1 MQFSP
6 VTLHGRI
13 VRLEPLG
20 IKHVSELTTVGLDDR
35 IWLYMLYGQM
45 RSEADMRS
53 WVESML
59 NLQDQGADLPFAV
72 VLLATG
78 KAIGATRYL
87 NISRQNR
94 SVEIGGT
101 WYGIEYQR
109 TGVNT
114 EAKYLLLQYAFE
126 TLNCVRVQIKTDAL
140 NRSSQRAIERLGA
153 QREGVLRKHMVLPDG
168 RIRDSVF
175 YSILDT
181 EWPRVKEYL
190 EGLMRKYD

>member
-72 VLLATG
+72 VRKLM
-78 KAIGATRYL
+78 
-87 NISRQNR
+87 
-94 SVEIGGT
+94 
-101 WYGIEYQR
+101 
-109 TGVNT
+109 
-114 EAKYLLLQYAFE
+114 
-126 TLNCVRVQIKTDAL
+126 
-140 NRSSQRAIERLGA
+140 LG
-153 QREGVLRKHMVLPDG
+153 E
-168 RIRDSVF
+168 
-175 YSILDT
+175 
-181 EWPRVKEYL
+181 
-190 EGLMRKYD
+190 